1 MYYKDFS
8 SKETLE
14 YSNIKENHDWG
25 FLRKFLH
32 NEQQKVEIKYFFTL
46 QNAFATCVS
55 VIVF

>member
-25 FLRKFLH
+25 F
-32 NEQQKVEIKYFFTL
+32 
-46 QNAFATCVS
+46 FAQIPS
-55 VIVF
+55 